1 MPRRPSRCRRL
12 ATAARWPLGIALTSW
27 RYMWRTTPLRRREL
41 PGSPRSDAPP
51 SLPGGV
57 DLADVQPAEDGA
69 GPFFHRRYRIR
80 IRDAPMGAEALM
92 TELRADLNHAAPTE
106 FARFEKVLGEEGE
119 VRVGDEFVVRMAG
132 PWDGPVRVVERTP
145 TSVRLATLEGHLEA
159 GQIRFSAGRGA
170 LLEFTI
176 ESWARAGDVLSN
188 VLYERLRMS
197 KEVQLHMWTSML
209 ERVAELSGG
218 RMTGGIEVRT
228 WRVDG
233 EGRLNFELEESGPH
247 VPERGWNADTMVQ
260 ALPDESPG
268 QPADDGPWA
277 VARRLAE
284 DYRMADP
291 AIVRARWD
299 PSVPLERRVIELRL
313 RFRRVVNVRSNV
325 QVTRVWDEERV
336 VDGRPA
342 RVFGYEYATMEGHL
356 EMGRMDYEV
365 WKWEDDGTVEFRLHA
380 HSRASGCGPA
390 WARLGFRLFGR
401 REQVRFYRRCCE
413 RMARLTA
420 RELGADAELPPPTVD
435 VRDGEAP
442 EAAEVR
448 ERLVPRRTKEPRAP
462 GAEASSRA
470 G

>member
-1 MPRRPSRCRRL
+1 MHRSEVPGRL
-12 ATAARWPLGIALTSW
+12 P
-27 RYMWRTTPLRRREL
+27 
-41 PGSPRSDAPP
+41 DHAPP
-51 SLPGGV
+51 PLPAGV
-57 DLADVQPAEDGA
+57 SREDVQAAADGE
-69 GPFFHRRYRIR
+69 GPLFHRLYRARIR
-80 IRDAPMGAEALM
+80 GARMTPEAL
-92 TELRADLNHAAPTE
+92 LGAVVADPDRFAPSE
-106 FARFEKVLGEEGE
+106 FASFNKVRGDEGPMA
-119 VRVGDEFVVRMAG
+119 VGDEYVVRMPG